1 VGPVISFSKALT
13 PGRKDMRP
21 HRAALIVLIA
31 LSCWSCKDGF
41 VGEAGVSATSED
53 QSRETGQAAAI
64 AVAKAARTDADGD
77 AAKQRKTVADMRNLG
92 SALFS
97 WLTDQVGAGAAGQ
110 QAAMDLA
117 LYPDISR
124 AELRKLLVPQY
135 IIEISELD
143 GWGHP
148 YEIRL
153 NAQDVLARNVMSIRS
168 PGRDGRYSA
177 DVYTV
182 QEIETADYDQD
193 IVWADGYFVR
203 WPRKQTGPAIDP
215 TPKVVPVP
223 RLENDETDAA
233 PDTVSAESEITN
245 SSTDEQR
252 QLKTVAD
259 MRNLGTAMFSWLTD
273 QVGAGAA
280 GQQEVEIQLYPYISG
295 ADLERLLVPQY
306 LERVPKLD
314 GWGNPFEVRLSVQ
327 DTLAQHVMSIRSA
340 GRDGQY
346 STDVYKQGSFEPM
359 DYSQD
364 IVWADGFFVRWP
376 QRDH

>member
-1 VGPVISFSKALT
+1 
-13 PGRKDMRP
+13 MRP
-21 HRAALIVLIA
+21 HRAALIAVTALVA
-31 LSCWSCKDGF
+31 LSCWSCKDRF
-41 VGEAGVSATSED
+41 VGEAGVGATAED
-53 QSRETGQAAAI
+53 KNRENGQAVAAAVV
-64 AVAKAARTDADGD
+64 AVARADADSD

-110 QAAMDLA
+110 QEAMDLA

-135 IIEISELD
+135 IVEIPELD

-153 NAQDVLARNVMSIRS
+153 NAKDVLARNVMSIRS

-177 DVYTV
+177 DVYT
-182 QEIETADYDQD
+182 IEELEPGDYDQD
-193 IVWADGYFVR
+193 LVWADGFFVR
-203 WPRKQTGPAIDP
+203 WPRKHASPTVDP
-215 TPKVVPVP
+215 TPKVVP
-223 RLENDETDAA
+223 RLESDETDTA
-233 PDTVSAESEITN
+233 PPELEITDR
-245 SSTDEQR
+245 STDEQR

-273 QVGAGAA
+273 QLGAGAA
-280 GQQEVEIQLYPYISG
+280 GEQEVDIQLYPYISG

-306 LERVPKLD
+306 LERVPKVD
-314 GWGNPFEVRLSVQ
+314 GWGNPFELRLSVQ

-340 GRDGQY
+340 GRDGRY
-346 STDVYKQGSFEPM
+346 STDVYRQGKFEPA
-359 DYSQD
+359 DYDQD
-364 IVWADGFFVRWP
+364 IVWVDGFFVRWP
-376 QRDH
+376 QSLQK

>member
-1 VGPVISFSKALT
+1 
-13 PGRKDMRP
+13 MRP
-21 HRAALIVLIA
+21 HGAALIVLIA
-31 LSCWSCKDGF
+31 LSCWSCADRSA
-41 VGEAGVSATSED
+41 GEAGVSATAED
-53 QSRETGQAAAI
+53 KSRETGQAV
-64 AVAKAARTDADGD
+64 AVAMVAAAGTNTDND

-110 QAAMDLA
+110 QAAMDLG
-117 LYPDISR
+117 LYPGISR

-135 IIEISELD
+135 IIEIPELD

-153 NAQDVLARNVMSIRS
+153 NAQNVLAKNVMSIRS
-168 PGRDGRYSA
+168 PGRDGNYSA
-177 DVYTV
+177 DVYTI
-182 QEIETADYDQD
+182 QELDPADYDQD
-193 IVWADGYFVR
+193 LVWADGFFVR
-203 WPRKQTGPAIDP
+203 WPKKQAGSTVDPA
-215 TPKVVPVP
+215 PKVVPAP

-233 PDTVSAESEITN
+233 PEQQITD
-245 SSTDEQR
+245 SSSDSQR
-252 QLKTVAD
+252 QLQTVAD

-280 GQQEVEIQLYPYISG
+280 GEQEVEIQLYPYISG

-306 LERVPKLD
+306 LERIPKVD

-340 GRDGQY
+340 GRDGRY
-346 STDVYKQGSFEPM
+346 SADVYKQESFEPA
-359 DYSQD
+359 DYDQD

-376 QRDH
+376 QRNH

>member
-1 VGPVISFSKALT
+1 
-13 PGRKDMRP
+13 MRS
-21 HRAALIVLIA
+21 HRAALIAVIVLAA
-31 LSCWSCKDGF
+31 LSCWSCKDQF
-41 VGEAGVSATSED
+41 VGEVGVSPTQED
-53 QSRETGQAAAI
+53 QSRETGQAAA
-64 AVAKAARTDADGD
+64 VAMVAAARTNADGD

-124 AELRKLLVPQY
+124 AELRELLVPQY
-135 IIEISELD
+135 IIEIPELD

-177 DVYTV
+177 DVYTMG
-182 QEIETADYDQD
+182 EIEPADYDQD

-203 WPRKQTGPAIDP
+203 WPKKQASPAVDP
-215 TPKVVPVP
+215 TPKAVP
-223 RLENDETDAA
+223 RVENDEIDAA
-233 PDTVSAESEITN
+233 PEPKADPSSDTER
-245 SSTDEQR
+245 QR
-252 QLKTVAD
+252 QTVAD

-273 QVGAGAA
+273 QIGAGAA
-280 GQQEVEIQLYPYISG
+280 GEQEVSIQLYPYISG
-295 ADLERLLVPQY
+295 ADLDKLLVPQY

-314 GWGNPFEVRLSVQ
+314 GWGNPFEVRLNVQ

-340 GRDGQY
+340 GRDGRY
-346 STDVYKQGSFEPM
+346 SADVYKQESFEPA
-359 DYSQD
+359 DYDQD

-376 QRDH
+376 QKDH